1 MYSTKLYRFTD
12 PFQSTWRTRNFL
24 WDRNYMLSWDI
35 TKSLKFDFN
44 ATNTAVI
51 DELSDRFI
59 DTGLPDP
66 SFNSR
71 VNKAEIWDNIKDL
84 GRNKNYKHTFNINY
98 NVPFKNLP
106 MLEWIS
112 MRALYGGTYTWSS
125 AAKNVD
131 TLGNVI
137 QNTQIRQLNADLSFD
152 RLYSKSNYLK
162 KIQKPGSEK
171 KKDAKTNQ
179 KTSSNDKK
187 PVSDDKLSTVQQDST
202 TTKLSKA
209 EKAKLKKEKEKEKR
223 KLAREERRKNREPSL
238 AERILIRPLLSV
250 RKARLTYTEN
260 LNSTIPGY
268 MPGTTAMGMD
278 QWSSPGFGYVAGWQP
293 DDNYFERAIA
303 PDNNWITK
311 NIFQNQLVILGQS
324 QNIDARVN
332 LEPFNDLKVDLNAG
346 RTYQNTHTELF
357 KVKAAGEGFGR
368 YTGRDIG
375 SYTTTYFTLNT
386 FFDDL
391 DDVFDRFE
399 TNRTTISSRLG
410 VTPDPNVPGYTTGF
424 GKVQQDVLIPAFL
437 SAYSNTDPNKQ
448 DLDVF
453 NTFPKINWQLTYNGL
468 TKIEFFKKFFSSV
481 NVTHAY
487 KSTLAVNSFN
497 TSPNYDDAD
506 PFKFNPIT
514 NNYYSRLEIPAVSIT
529 EGLSPLIR
537 FDFKTKSDITFNI
550 DYKKLRN
557 LSLSFVDNMVNETK
571 SADITIGAGYTLH
584 NVKMPFMKEFQ
595 MKKNKKKKAQ
605 NSKDPGKTS
614 SGPGPKGGNKT
625 SENDL
630 IFKVDVSYRDD
641 ATVSHFIDQD
651 LTRTSRGATTL
662 RIAPN
667 IEYQYNKNLTL
678 RLFYD
683 YNLTNPKTSQ
693 QFKTISQRGGI
704 TFRFLLN

>member
-1 MYSTKLYRFTD
+1 
-12 PFQSTWRTRNFL
+12 
-24 WDRNYMLSWDI
+24 
-35 TKSLKFDFN
+35 
-44 ATNTAVI
+44 
-51 DELSDRFI
+51 
-59 DTGLPDP
+59 
-66 SFNSR
+66 
-71 VNKAEIWDNIKDL
+71 
-84 GRNKNYKHTFNINY
+84 
-98 NVPFKNLP
+98 

-162 KIQKPGSEK
+162 KIQRPGSEN
-171 KKDAKTNQ
+171 KKDARTTQ

-202 TTKLSKA
+202 TAKLSKA

-223 KLAREERRKNREPSL
+223 KIAREERRKNREPSL

-278 QWSSPGFGYVAGWQP
+278 QWSSPGFGYIAGWQP
-293 DDNYFERAIA
+293 DDKYFDRAIA

-410 VTPDPNVPGYTTGF
+410 VTPDSECSGIHN
-424 GKVQQDVLIPAFL
+424 
-437 SAYSNTDPNKQ
+437 
-448 DLDVF
+448 
-453 NTFPKINWQLTYNGL
+453 
-468 TKIEFFKKFFSSV
+468 
-481 NVTHAY
+481 
-487 KSTLAVNSFN
+487 
-497 TSPNYDDAD
+497 
-506 PFKFNPIT
+506 
-514 NNYYSRLEIPAVSIT
+514 RLW
-529 EGLSPLIR
+529 
-537 FDFKTKSDITFNI
+537 
-550 DYKKLRN
+550 
-557 LSLSFVDNMVNETK
+557 
-571 SADITIGAGYTLH
+571 
-584 NVKMPFMKEFQ
+584 
-595 MKKNKKKKAQ
+595 
-605 NSKDPGKTS
+605 
-614 SGPGPKGGNKT
+614 
-625 SENDL
+625 
-630 IFKVDVSYRDD
+630 
-641 ATVSHFIDQD
+641 
-651 LTRTSRGATTL
+651 
-662 RIAPN
+662 
-667 IEYQYNKNLTL
+667 
-678 RLFYD
+678 
-683 YNLTNPKTSQ
+683 
-693 QFKTISQRGGI
+693 
-704 TFRFLLN
+704 

>member
-1 MYSTKLYRFTD
+1 
-12 PFQSTWRTRNFL
+12 
-24 WDRNYMLSWDI
+24 
-35 TKSLKFDFN
+35 
-44 ATNTAVI
+44 
-51 DELSDRFI
+51 
-59 DTGLPDP
+59 
-66 SFNSR
+66 
-71 VNKAEIWDNIKDL
+71 
-84 GRNKNYKHTFNINY
+84 
-98 NVPFKNLP
+98 
-106 MLEWIS
+106 
-112 MRALYGGTYTWSS
+112 
-125 AAKNVD
+125 
-131 TLGNVI
+131 
-137 QNTQIRQLNADLSFD
+137 
-152 RLYSKSNYLK
+152 
-162 KIQKPGSEK
+162 
-171 KKDAKTNQ
+171 
-179 KTSSNDKK
+179 
-187 PVSDDKLSTVQQDST
+187 
-202 TTKLSKA
+202 
-209 EKAKLKKEKEKEKR
+209 
-223 KLAREERRKNREPSL
+223 
-238 AERILIRPLLSV
+238 
-250 RKARLTYTEN
+250 
-260 LNSTIPGY
+260 

-278 QWSSPGFGYVAGWQP
+278 QWSSPGFGYIAGWQP
-293 DDNYFERAIA
+293 DDKYFDRVIA

-324 QNIDARVN
+324 QNIDAQVN

-357 KVKAAGEGFGR
+357 KVKAAGEGFSR

-487 KSTLAVNSFN
+487 KSTLASIVLILS
-497 TSPNYDDAD
+497 NYDDAD

-614 SGPGPKGGNKT
+614 SVL
-625 SENDL
+625 DL
-630 IFKVDVSYRDD
+630 KA
-641 ATVSHFIDQD
+641 ATK
-651 LTRTSRGATTL
+651 
-662 RIAPN
+662 P
-667 IEYQYNKNLTL
+667 
-678 RLFYD
+678 
-683 YNLTNPKTSQ
+683 PKT
-693 QFKTISQRGGI
+693 T
-704 TFRFLLN
+704 